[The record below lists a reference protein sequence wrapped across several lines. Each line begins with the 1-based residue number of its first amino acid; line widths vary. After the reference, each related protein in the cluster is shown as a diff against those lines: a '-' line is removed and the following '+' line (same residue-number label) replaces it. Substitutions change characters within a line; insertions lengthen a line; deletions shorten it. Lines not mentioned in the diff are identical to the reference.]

1 MKLPDG
7 RAARTTFQTLF
18 IATVREFFRQRA
30 GFFLVAIFLIFG
42 FLTSRE
48 HYAFALFF
56 LTDEWGMVVLLV
68 IWGTYTL
75 LCAQFI
81 ARQWLRPENV
91 FLHNVRLW
99 PPAQRFFRLFLMAL
113 GFIQPLLFYGVYV
126 LSIARQEKIL
136 SASWPLFVFWPL
148 LCLIL
153 VGVTEWRL
161 RKPDVASSARKAG
174 IGLPFKRPT
183 NMVFWTLEW
192 LMRERGLTL
201 LLTKLGAILF
211 VTATL
216 VYDSTGDY
224 DLRLPAI
231 GFTLAY
237 LMNIG
242 LSQELYEWENHVWL
256 WGKNLPISR
265 TKRFLQVVILH
276 ALLILPETFI
286 AIRGGVDSLTAWEW
300 MQVYGMGL
308 ACLLLY
314 HAQLYRPTYNP
325 EKVSQHILVGYLVL
339 TFLILYSV
347 PVWGLGVGIFGLAVW
362 LWKREGGR

>member
-1 MKLPDG
+1 MK
-7 RAARTTFQTLF
+7 TLLKS
-18 IATVREFFRQRA
+18 TVREFFRQRA

-56 LTDEWGMVVLLV
+56 LTDEWGMVILFLV
-68 IWGTYTL
+68 WCSYTL

-81 ARQWLRPENV
+81 ARQWLRPEYV

-99 PPAQRFFRLFLMAL
+99 PPVRRFFRLFLMAL

-126 LSIARQEKIL
+126 LSIARQENIL
-136 SASWPLFVFWPL
+136 SASWPMFVFWPL
-148 LCLIL
+148 LCLAL

-161 RKPDVASSARKAG
+161 HKPDVASSARKSSMK
-174 IGLPFKRPT
+174 LPFKRPT
-183 NMVFWTLEW
+183 SLVFWTLEW
-192 LMRERGLTL
+192 LLRERGLTL
-201 LLTKLGAILF
+201 LLTKLGTILF
-211 VTATL
+211 VTATV

-237 LMNIG
+237 LMNTG
-242 LSQELYEWENHVWL
+242 LSQELYDWENQVWL
-256 WGKNLPISR
+256 WGKSLPISR
-265 TKRFLQVVILH
+265 TKRFLNAVFLH

-286 AIRGGVDSLTAWEW
+286 ALRGGADSLTAGEW
-300 MQVYGMGL
+300 VQVYGLGL
-308 ACLLLY
+308 SCLMLY
-314 HAQLYRPTYNP
+314 HARLYLPAYDP
-325 EKVSQHILVGYLVL
+325 EKSGQQLLVGYLGL

-347 PVWGLGVGIFGLAVW
+347 PVWGLGAGIFGWSVW
-362 LWKREGGR
+362 LWYGGPTLRHPARS